1 MTRKND
7 KIKRSGTDLTFMW
20 IMFAL
25 FVLYAIS
32 LLFPFLWC
40 FMNSFKGMQEFF
52 YNVNGLPVVWYFDNW
67 KTSFTLSIDNNIT
80 IPQMY
85 LNSVIL
91 TVGCTFFSM
100 FSCSATAY
108 VLTKFDFYG
117 KSAIY
122 TAAIV
127 IMMIPTMGSMAAMY
141 RLYNNIGLINTYTGI
156 FITSMGGF
164 GSGFLLLYGFYKNLS
179 WTYAEAAQIDGAGHF
194 RIYFG
199 IMLPMAVPALTAVGI
214 LTGIG
219 FWNDYFTVYMYAPE
233 KANIAYGIQR
243 ISSEAGA
250 DLPQVFAAMMLSVI
264 PVLVV
269 FACFQKTIMQ
279 NTAVGGVKG

>member
-1 MTRKND
+1 MTQKKE
-7 KIKRSGTDLTFMW
+7 KIKRSGTDLAFMW

-40 FMNSFKGMQEFF
+40 LMNSFKGMQEFF
-52 YNVNGLPVVWYFDNW
+52 YNVNGLPENWYFDNW
-67 KTSFTLSIDNNIT
+67 KNSLTLSIDNNIT

-141 RLYNNIGLINTYTGI
+141 RLYNTIGLINTYTGI
-156 FITSMGGF
+156 FITAMGGF
-164 GSGFLLLYGFYKNLS
+164 GSGFLLLYGFYRNLS

-219 FWNDYFTVYMYAPE
+219 FWNDYFTVYMYAPG

>member
-7 KIKRSGTDLTFMW
+7 KIKRSGTDLAFMW
-20 IMFAL
+20 IMFVL

-100 FSCSATAY
+100 FSCSATAN

>member
-1 MTRKND
+1 MTLKKE
-7 KIKRSGTDLTFMW
+7 KIKRSGADLAFIW

-40 FMNSFKGMQEFF
+40 LMNSFKEKGEFF
-52 YNVNGLPVVWYFDNW
+52 YNVNGLPEAFYLDNW
-67 KTSFTLSIDNNIT
+67 KNSFTLTIDNNIT

-100 FSCSATAY
+100 FSCSASAY
-108 VLTKFDFYG
+108 VLTKFDFRG

-141 RLYNNIGLINTYTGI
+141 RLYNDVGLINTYTGV

-199 IMLPMAVPALTAVGI
+199 IMLPMAIPALTAVGI

-219 FWNDYFTVYMYAPE
+219 FWNDYFTVYMYAPG

-269 FACFQKTIMQ
+269 FACFQRTIMQ

>member
-1 MTRKND
+1 MTRKKE
-7 KIKRSGTDLTFMW
+7 KIKRSGTDLAFMW

-32 LLFPFLWC
+32 LMFPFLWC
-40 FMNSFKGMQEFF
+40 LMNSFKGMQEFF
-52 YNVNGLPVVWYFDNW
+52 YNVNGLPENWYFDNW
-67 KTSFTLSIDNNIT
+67 KNSLTLSIDNNIT

-141 RLYNNIGLINTYTGI
+141 RLYNTIGLINTYTGI
-156 FITSMGGF
+156 FLTAMGGF
-164 GSGFLLLYGFYKNLS
+164 GSGFLLLYGFYRNLS

-219 FWNDYFTVYMYAPE
+219 FWNDYFTVYMYAPG

>member
-1 MTRKND
+1 
-7 KIKRSGTDLTFMW
+7 MW

-32 LLFPFLWC
+32 LMFPFLWC
-40 FMNSFKGMQEFF
+40 LMNSFKEMQEFF
-52 YNVNGLPVVWYFDNW
+52 YNVNGLPENWYFDNW
-67 KTSFTLSIDNNIT
+67 KNSLTLSIDNNIT

-141 RLYNNIGLINTYTGI
+141 RLYNTIGLINTYTGI
-156 FITSMGGF
+156 FITAMGGF
-164 GSGFLLLYGFYKNLS
+164 GSGFLLLYGFYRNLS

-219 FWNDYFTVYMYAPE
+219 FWNDYFTVYMYAPG

>member
-7 KIKRSGTDLTFMW
+7 KIKRSGADLTFMW
-20 IMFAL
+20 IMFVL
-25 FVLYAIS
+25 FVFYAIS

-52 YNVNGLPVVWYFDNW
+52 YNVNGLPEVWYFDNW

>member
-1 MTRKND
+1 MTRKKE
-7 KIKRSGTDLTFMW
+7 KIKRSGTDLAFMW

-32 LLFPFLWC
+32 LMFPFLWC

-52 YNVNGLPVVWYFDNW
+52 YNVNGLPENWYFDNW
-67 KTSFTLSIDNNIT
+67 KNSLTLSIDNNIT

-141 RLYNNIGLINTYTGI
+141 RLYNTIGLINTYTGI
-156 FITSMGGF
+156 FITAMGGF
-164 GSGFLLLYGFYKNLS
+164 GSGFLLLYGFYRNLS

-219 FWNDYFTVYMYAPE
+219 FWNDYFTVYMYAPG

>member
-7 KIKRSGTDLTFMW
+7 KIKRSGTDLAFMW
-20 IMFAL
+20 IMFVL

-52 YNVNGLPVVWYFDNW
+52 YNVNGLPEVWYFDNW
-67 KTSFTLSIDNNIT
+67 KNSFTLSIDNNIT

-264 PVLVV
+264 PVLAV

>member
-1 MTRKND
+1 MTRKKE
-7 KIKRSGTDLTFMW
+7 KIKRSGTDLAFMW

-32 LLFPFLWC
+32 LMFPFLWC
-40 FMNSFKGMQEFF
+40 LMNSFKGMQEFF
-52 YNVNGLPVVWYFDNW
+52 YNVNGLPENWYFDNW
-67 KTSFTLSIDNNIT
+67 KNSLTLSIDNNIT

-141 RLYNNIGLINTYTGI
+141 RLYNTIGLINTYTGI
-156 FITSMGGF
+156 FITAMGGF
-164 GSGFLLLYGFYKNLS
+164 GSGFLLLYGFYRNLS
-179 WTYAEAAQIDGAGHF
+179 WPYAEAAQIDGAGHF

-219 FWNDYFTVYMYAPE
+219 FWNDYFTVYMYAPG

>member
-7 KIKRSGTDLTFMW
+7 KIKRSGTDLAFMW
-20 IMFAL
+20 IMFVL

-141 RLYNNIGLINTYTGI
+141 RLYNNIELINTYTGI

-264 PVLVV
+264 PVLAV

>member
-117 KSAIY
+117 QSAIY

-141 RLYNNIGLINTYTGI
+141 RLYNTIGLINTYTGI
-156 FITSMGGF
+156 FITAMGGF
-164 GSGFLLLYGFYKNLS
+164 GSGFLLLYGFYRNLS

-219 FWNDYFTVYMYAPE
+219 FWNDYFTVYMYAPG

>member
-1 MTRKND
+1 MTRKKE
-7 KIKRSGTDLTFMW
+7 KIKRSGTDLAFMW

-40 FMNSFKGMQEFF
+40 LMNSFKGMQEFF
-52 YNVNGLPVVWYFDNW
+52 YNVNGLPEKWYFDNW
-67 KTSFTLSIDNNIT
+67 KNSLTLSIDNNIT

-85 LNSVIL
+85 LISVIL

-108 VLTKFDFYG
+108 VLTKFYFYG
-117 KSAIY
+117 KSSIY

-141 RLYNNIGLINTYTGI
+141 RLYNTIGLINTYTGI
-156 FITSMGGF
+156 FITAMGGF
-164 GSGFLLLYGFYKNLS
+164 GSGFLLLYGFYRNLS

-219 FWNDYFTVYMYAPE
+219 FWNDYFTVYMYAPG

>member
-1 MTRKND
+1 MTRKYD
-7 KIKRSGTDLTFMW
+7 KIKRSGTDLAFMW
-20 IMFAL
+20 IMFVL

-52 YNVNGLPVVWYFDNW
+52 YNVNGLPEVWYFDNW

>member
-1 MTRKND
+1 MTQKKE
-7 KIKRSGTDLTFMW
+7 KIKRSGTDLAFMW

-40 FMNSFKGMQEFF
+40 LMNSFKGMQEFF
-52 YNVNGLPVVWYFDNW
+52 YNVNGLPEKWYFDNW
-67 KTSFTLSIDNNIT
+67 KNSLTLSIDNNIT

-141 RLYNNIGLINTYTGI
+141 RLYNTIGLINTYTGI
-156 FITSMGGF
+156 FITAMGGF
-164 GSGFLLLYGFYKNLS
+164 GSGFLLLYGFYRNLS

-219 FWNDYFTVYMYAPE
+219 FWNDYFTVYMYAPG

-279 NTAVGGVKG
+279 NTTVGGVKG

>member
-1 MTRKND
+1 MTQKKE
-7 KIKRSGTDLTFMW
+7 KIKRSGTDLAFMW

-40 FMNSFKGMQEFF
+40 LMNSFKGMQEFF
-52 YNVNGLPVVWYFDNW
+52 YNVNGLPEKWYFDNW
-67 KTSFTLSIDNNIT
+67 KNSLTLSIDNNIT

-141 RLYNNIGLINTYTGI
+141 RLYNTIGLINTYTGI
-156 FITSMGGF
+156 FITAMGGF
-164 GSGFLLLYGFYKNLS
+164 GSGFLLLYGFYRNLS

-199 IMLPMAVPALTAVGI
+199 IMIPMAVPALTAVGI

-219 FWNDYFTVYMYAPE
+219 FWNDYFTVYMYAPG

>member
-20 IMFAL
+20 IMFVL
-25 FVLYAIS
+25 FVFYAIS

>member
-7 KIKRSGTDLTFMW
+7 KIKRSGTDLAFMW

-32 LLFPFLWC
+32 LLFPFVWC
-40 FMNSFKGMQEFF
+40 LMNSFKGMQEFF
-52 YNVNGLPVVWYFDNW
+52 YNVNGLPEKWYFDNW
-67 KTSFTLSIDNNIT
+67 KNSLTLSIDNNIT

-141 RLYNNIGLINTYTGI
+141 RLYNTIGLINTYTGI
-156 FITSMGGF
+156 FITAMGGF

-243 ISSEAGA
+243 ISSEAGT

-279 NTAVGGVKG
+279 ITAVGGVKG

>member
-7 KIKRSGTDLTFMW
+7 KIKRSGTDLAFMW
-20 IMFAL
+20 IMFVL

-52 YNVNGLPVVWYFDNW
+52 YNVNGLPEVWYFDNW
-67 KTSFTLSIDNNIT
+67 KNSFTLSIDNNIT

>member
-1 MTRKND
+1 MTQKKE
-7 KIKRSGTDLTFMW
+7 KIKRSGTDLAFMW
-20 IMFAL
+20 SMFAL

-40 FMNSFKGMQEFF
+40 LMNSFKGMQEFF
-52 YNVNGLPVVWYFDNW
+52 YNVNGLPEKWYFDNW
-67 KTSFTLSIDNNIT
+67 KNSLTLSIDNNIT

-141 RLYNNIGLINTYTGI
+141 RLYNTIGLINTYTGI
-156 FITSMGGF
+156 FITAMGGF
-164 GSGFLLLYGFYKNLS
+164 GSGFLLLYGFYRNLS

-219 FWNDYFTVYMYAPE
+219 FWNDYFTVYMYAPG

>member
-1 MTRKND
+1 MTRKKE
-7 KIKRSGTDLTFMW
+7 KIKRSGTDLAFMW

-32 LLFPFLWC
+32 LMFPFLWC
-40 FMNSFKGMQEFF
+40 LMNSFKWMQEFF
-52 YNVNGLPVVWYFDNW
+52 YNVNGLPENWYFDNW
-67 KTSFTLSIDNNIT
+67 KNSLTLSIDNNIT

-141 RLYNNIGLINTYTGI
+141 RLYNTIGLINTYTGI
-156 FITSMGGF
+156 FITAMGGF
-164 GSGFLLLYGFYKNLS
+164 GSGFLLLYGFYRNLS

-219 FWNDYFTVYMYAPE
+219 FWNDYFTVYMYAPG

>member
-7 KIKRSGTDLTFMW
+7 KIKRSGTDLAFMW

-32 LLFPFLWC
+32 LLFPFVWC
-40 FMNSFKGMQEFF
+40 LMNSFKGMQEFF
-52 YNVNGLPVVWYFDNW
+52 YNVNGLPEKWYFDNW
-67 KTSFTLSIDNNIT
+67 KNSLTLSIDNNIT

-141 RLYNNIGLINTYTGI
+141 RLYNTVGLINTYTGI

>member
-1 MTRKND
+1 MTRKKE
-7 KIKRSGTDLTFMW
+7 KIKRSGTDLAFMW

-32 LLFPFLWC
+32 LMFPFLWC
-40 FMNSFKGMQEFF
+40 LMNSFKGMQEFF
-52 YNVNGLPVVWYFDNW
+52 YNVNGLPENWYFDNW
-67 KTSFTLSIDNNIT
+67 KNSLTLSIDNNIT

-141 RLYNNIGLINTYTGI
+141 RLYNTIGLINTYTGI
-156 FITSMGGF
+156 FITAMGGF
-164 GSGFLLLYGFYKNLS
+164 GSGFLLLYGFYRNLS

-219 FWNDYFTVYMYAPE
+219 FWNDYFTVYMYAPG

>member
-1 MTRKND
+1 MTRKKE
-7 KIKRSGTDLTFMW
+7 KIKRSGTDLAFMW

-32 LLFPFLWC
+32 LMFPFLWC

-52 YNVNGLPVVWYFDNW
+52 YNVNGLPEVWYFDNW

>member
-1 MTRKND
+1 MTQKKE
-7 KIKRSGTDLTFMW
+7 KIKRSGTDLAFMW

-40 FMNSFKGMQEFF
+40 LMNSFKGMQEFF
-52 YNVNGLPVVWYFDNW
+52 YNVNGLPENWYFDNW
-67 KTSFTLSIDNNIT
+67 KNSLTLSIDNNIT

-141 RLYNNIGLINTYTGI
+141 RLYNTIGLINTYTGI
-156 FITSMGGF
+156 FITAMGGF
-164 GSGFLLLYGFYKNLS
+164 GSGFLLLYGFYRNLS

-199 IMLPMAVPALTAVGI
+199 IMIPMAVPALTAVGI

-219 FWNDYFTVYMYAPE
+219 FWNDYFTVYMYAPG

>member
-1 MTRKND
+1 MTRKKE
-7 KIKRSGTDLTFMW
+7 KIKRSGTDLAFMW

-40 FMNSFKGMQEFF
+40 LMNSFKGMQEFF
-52 YNVNGLPVVWYFDNW
+52 YNVNGLPEKWYFDNW
-67 KTSFTLSIDNNIT
+67 KNSLTLSIDNNIT
-80 IPQMY
+80 IPHMY

-91 TVGCTFFSM
+91 TAGCTFFSM

-141 RLYNNIGLINTYTGI
+141 RLYNTIGLINTYTGI
-156 FITSMGGF
+156 FLTAMGGF
-164 GSGFLLLYGFYKNLS
+164 GSGFLLLYGFYRNLS

-219 FWNDYFTVYMYAPE
+219 FWNDYFTVYMYAPG